1 MFRSTVLLALLA
13 GSLAVGLDINANT
26 NLTELPMN
34 SLFTKWR
41 PTYHFTAPR
50 GWLNDPCGAMYDPTR
65 DIYHLMYQ
73 WNPND
78 VQWGNISWGHAV
90 SRDMVDWVDVG
101 GWKGDAA
108 AALVPGPG
116 TYDSKGIF
124 SGTGHAANLQGEVD
138 GTLALLY
145 ASVSALPTAWNIPY
159 IPNTESQ
166 SFALSHDGGKTWEK
180 YPGNPIM
187 IDPPSGW
194 NITGWRD
201 PFYLPWPE
209 MDALLNQT
217 EPHWYMVMGSG
228 IRGVGPR
235 IPFYSAPAKNLTQW
249 TFLGALWEPKNNETF
264 GDVLETGSYGFNF
277 EVSGFFS
284 LKDKQGNDHFFAT
297 AGTEGGGVPGHK
309 SWSLWAEGNMS
320 RRTNGSA
327 QFDPVA
333 VGAADWGNLYAI
345 TSFNDTK
352 GCRRVAWG
360 WSQEGMNDYG
370 VNAQGF
376 QGAMGLPREL
386 FVHETYKVVADN
398 KIATTP
404 TNARYSKPGPDGTF
418 TVTSLGMK
426 PLPDV
431 VERLRRRAQQHRI
444 KDRRYTCSEKLDGI
458 SSDHFELSATI
469 RGGADGPVGFT
480 VRASPGGEE
489 VTTITFDPASNLIA
503 VDRSKSSLIK
513 QFSNLTASGDY
524 KPYTISRRRDS
535 GYGGEYYGVGEAAVV
550 EDIEM
555 SIFVDGS
562 LVEVFVGG
570 RFALTTRVYPAR
582 DDALGVGVYVGEG
595 VEVEIVDLKVWS
607 GIGSVWP
614 ERPVDT
620 SNTTSAT

>member
-1 MFRSTVLLALLA
+1 MFRSTALFTLLA
-13 GSLAVGLDINANT
+13 GSLAAGLDIKADT
-26 NLTELPMN
+26 NLTELPTN

-41 PTYHFTAPR
+41 PIYHFTAPR
-50 GWLNDPCGAMYDPTR
+50 GWLN
-65 DIYHLMYQ
+65 

-90 SRDMVDWVDVG
+90 SRDLVEWVDVG
-101 GWKGDAA
+101 GWKGDGATA
-108 AALVPGPG
+108 IVAGPDA
-116 TYDSKGIF
+116 YDSKGIF
-124 SGTGHAANLQGEVD
+124 SGTGYSTNLQGEAD
-138 GTLALLY
+138 GTLALFY
-145 ASVSALPTAWNIPY
+145 TGVSALPTAWNIPY
-159 IPNTESQ
+159 IPKTESQ
-166 SFALSHDGGKTWEK
+166 SFALSHDGGETWEK
-180 YPGNPIM
+180 YPGNPVIVE
-187 IDPPSGW
+187 PPGGW

-209 MDALLNQT
+209 MDDLLDKS
-217 EPHWYMVMGSG
+217 EPHWYMVAGSG

-235 IPFYSAPAKNLTQW
+235 IPFYSAPTRNLTQW
-249 TFLGALWEPKNNETF
+249 SFLGALWEPKNNESF

-284 LKDKQGNDHFFAT
+284 LRDEEGNDHYFAT
-297 AGTEGGGVPGHK
+297 MGSEGGGVPGHGR
-309 SWSLWAEGNMS
+309 WSLWAEGETS
-320 RRTNGSA
+320 RRANGSA

-333 VGAADWGNLYAI
+333 VGPADWGNLYAI
-345 TSFNDTK
+345 TSFYDTK
-352 GCRRVAWG
+352 GCRRVSWG
-360 WSQEGMNDYG
+360 WSQEDMNDYG

-386 FVHETYKVVADN
+386 FVHKTYNVVADN
-398 KIATTP
+398 KTATTP
-404 TNARYSKPGPDGTF
+404 TNTNYSKPSANGTY

-431 VERLRRRAQQHRI
+431 VESLRSKAQMHQI
-444 KDRRYTCSEKLDGI
+444 EDKKYTSPQKLDGI

-469 RGGADGPVGFT
+469 RGADGPAGFT

-489 VTTITFDPASNLIA
+489 VTTIAFNPAKELIV

-513 QFSNLTASGDY
+513 QFSNATASGNY
-524 KPYTISRRRDS
+524 RPYTTSHHDSDHSGEGGRR
-535 GYGGEYYGVGEAAVV
+535 GVEV

-555 SIFVDGS
+555 NIFVDGS

-570 RFALTTRVYPAR
+570 RFALTTRIYPTR
-582 DDALGVGVYVGEG
+582 DDALDVGVYVGEG
-595 VEVEIVDLKVWS
+595 VGVELVDLKVWS

-620 SNTTSAT
+620 SNTTSST

>member
-1 MFRSTVLLALLA
+1 MFPSTVLFTLIS
-13 GSLAVGLDINANT
+13 GSLAMGPGINANT
-26 NLTELPMN
+26 NLTELLTN

-50 GWLNDPCGAMYDPTR
+50 GWLN
-65 DIYHLMYQ
+65 

-90 SRDMVDWVDVG
+90 SRDLVDWVDAG
-101 GWKGDAA
+101 GWRGDDAA
-108 AALVPGPG
+108 SLVTGPG
-116 TYDSKGIF
+116 VYDSKGIF
-124 SGTGHAANLQGEVD
+124 SGTGYAANLQGEVD
-138 GTLALLY
+138 GTLVLFY
-145 ASVSALPTAWNIPY
+145 TSVSALPTAWNIPY

-166 SFALSHDGGKTWEK
+166 SFALSHDGGKTWKK

-187 IDPPSGW
+187 VDPPEGW
-194 NITGWRD
+194 NMTGWRD

-209 MDALLNQT
+209 MDALLDKT
-217 EPHWYMVMGSG
+217 EPHWYMVLGSG

-235 IPFYSAPAKNLTQW
+235 IPFYSAPARNLTQW
-249 TFLGALWEPKNNETF
+249 TFLGALWEPKNNQSF

-284 LKDKQGNDHFFAT
+284 LKDQEGNDHFFTTMGA
-297 AGTEGGGVPGHK
+297 EGGGVPGHGR
-309 SWSLWAEGNMS
+309 WSLWAEGEMS
-320 RRTNGSA
+320 RRANGSA

-352 GCRRVAWG
+352 GHRRVAWG
-360 WSQEGMNDYG
+360 WSQEDMNDYG
-370 VNAQGF
+370 VRAQGF

-386 FVHETYKVVADN
+386 FVHKTHNVLADN
-398 KIATTP
+398 KTAITP
-404 TNARYSKPGPDGTF
+404 TNAKYSKRGPDGTY
-418 TVTSLGMK
+418 TVTGLGIR

-431 VERLRRRAQQHRI
+431 VESLRRRAQMHQI
-444 KDRRYTCSEKLDGI
+444 EDKRYTSSQKLDGI

-469 RGGADGPVGFT
+469 RGTDGPVGFT

-489 VTTITFDPASNLIA
+489 VTTITFNPVKKLIA
-503 VDRSKSSLIK
+503 VDRTKSSLIK
-513 QFSNLTASGDY
+513 QFSNVTASGDY
-524 KPYTISRRRDS
+524 KPYTISRRDS
-535 GYGGEYYGVGEAAVV
+535 GHGGKGCSMGVEV

-555 SIFVDGS
+555 DIFVDGS

-570 RFALTTRVYPAR
+570 RFALTTRIYPAR
-582 DDALGVGVYVGEG
+582 DDALGVGVYVDKG
-595 VEVEIVDLKVWS
+595 VEAEVVDLKIWS
-607 GIGSVWP
+607 GFGGVWP

-620 SNTTSAT
+620 SNATSAA